1 MFKFSRRFT
10 LSAETFTSGQVIR
23 LYPSTEISRSQLK
36 SEQVRIRPATSA
48 DSVDVLRWR
57 NDQQAR
63 EQSRT
68 TELITQE
75 VHNVWFESVVNDT
88 DRYLFIAE
96 LEDAGSFGQVR
107 FDPLDGETDVFEVSI
122 SIATE
127 FRGQDLAIPT
137 LLQAEKQFTL
147 SHSPR
152 QLRAFIRLGNTLSQ
166 RIFTAAVYSIDSTVT
181 DSGNWWFKDT
191 DD

>member
-1 MFKFSRRFT
+1 M
-10 LSAETFTSGQVIR
+10 
-23 LYPSTEISRSQLK
+23 
-36 SEQVRIRPATSA
+36 RIRPATSA
-48 DSVDVLRWR
+48 DSAEVLRWR

-68 TELITQE
+68 TEIITQDA
-75 VHNVWFESVVNDT
+75 HDAWFESVIEDP

-96 LEDAGSFGQVR
+96 LESGVSFGQVR
-107 FDPLDGETDVFEVSI
+107 FDLLAVESDVFEVSI

-137 LLQAEKQFTL
+137 LLQAEKDFTL
-147 SHSPR
+147 DRSPR
-152 QLRAFIRLGNTLSQ
+152 QLRAFVRLGNTVSQ
-166 RIFTAAVYSIDSTVT
+166 RIFTAAGYSIDSTVT
-181 DSGNWWFKDT
+181 DSGNWWFKDI

>member
-1 MFKFSRRFT
+1 
-10 LSAETFTSGQVIR
+10 
-23 LYPSTEISRSQLK
+23 LK

-57 NDQQAR
+57 NDQQTR

-68 TELITQE
+68 TEVITQE
-75 VHNVWFESVVNDT
+75 AHDVWFESVINDT

-107 FDPLDGETDVFEVSI
+107 FDLLDGETDVFEVSI

-127 FRGQDLAIPT
+127 FRGQNLAIPK
-137 LLQAEKQFTL
+137 LLRAEKVFTDD
-147 SHSPR
+147 HSPS
-152 QLRAFIRLGNTLSQ
+152 QLRAFVRLGNTVSQ
-166 RIFTAAVYSIDSTVT
+166 RIFAAAGYSIDSTVT
-181 DSGNWWFKDT
+181 DSGNWWFKDI

>member
-1 MFKFSRRFT
+1 MI
-10 LSAETFTSGQVIR
+10 Q
-23 LYPSTEISRSQLK
+23 QLGRD
-36 SEQVRIRPATSA
+36 QVRIRPATSA

-68 TELITQE
+68 SELIAQD
-75 VHNVWFESVVNDT
+75 VHDVWFESVINDT
-88 DRYLFIAE
+88 GRYLFIAE

-107 FDPLDGETDVFEVSI
+107 FDLLNGEPDVFEVSI

-127 FRGQDLAIPT
+127 FRGQHLAIPA
-137 LLQAEKQFTL
+137 LLQAEKIFTDD
-147 SHSPR
+147 HSPR
-152 QLRAFIRLGNTLSQ
+152 QLRAFIRLGNTISQ
-166 RIFTAAVYSIDSTVT
+166 RIFAAAGYSIDSTVT

>member
-1 MFKFSRRFT
+1 
-10 LSAETFTSGQVIR
+10 VIR
-23 LYPSTEISRSQLK
+23 LYPLTEISRSPLK

-48 DSVDVLRWR
+48 DSAEVLRWR

-68 TELITQE
+68 TEIITQD
-75 VHNVWFESVVNDT
+75 VHDAWFESVIEDP

-96 LEDAGSFGQVR
+96 LEGGVPFGQVR
-107 FDPLDGETDVFEVSI
+107 FDLLAGGSDVFEVSI

-137 LLQAEKQFTL
+137 LLQAEGQFRL
-147 SHSPR
+147 DHSPR
-152 QLRAFIRLGNTLSQ
+152 QLRAFVRLGNTISQ
-166 RIFTAAVYSIDSTVT
+166 RIFAAAGYSIDSTVN
-181 DSGNWWFKDT
+181 DSGNWWFKDIN
-191 DD
+191 D